1 MTCDDNARP
10 QRAPSYEVGYG
21 RPPKATRFKPGFS
34 GNPHGRPKGA
44 KNFKTLFEE
53 ELRAKIAIRDG
64 RETKSVSKQE
74 AVIKTIMR
82 DALKGDPK
90 AITNL
95 LNLILKLDLAKS
107 EEASA
112 PDRDRASE
120 SILAA
125 YLARLTP
132 AGEPV

>member
-1 MTCDDNARP
+1 MTFDASTP
-10 QRAPSYEVGYG
+10 PKGVPSYEVGYS
-21 RPPKATRFKPGFS
+21 RPPKATRFKPGSS
-34 GNPHGRPKGA
+34 GNPYGRPKGT

-53 ELRAKIAIRDG
+53 ELRDKIMIRDG
-64 RETKSVSKQE
+64 KETKSVSKQE
-74 AVIKTIMR
+74 AIIKTIMR
-82 DALKGDPK
+82 DALKGEPK

-95 LNLILKLDLAKS
+95 LALIMKFNLAKS

-112 PDRDRASE
+112 PDRDSASE

-132 AGEPV
+132 AGEPA